1 MKTIIRNT
9 ITFIVTIG
17 SIALAQG
24 ITLPSEPSQAPI
36 GGLGWL
42 AALGGALAY
51 KNQEKA
57 GAKVTASCQIC
68 TNGPLFFVG
77 YNRFMICICCQM
89 VDLTSF

>member
-1 MKTIIRNT
+1 MRTIIRNA

-51 KNQEKA
+51 KKP
-57 GAKVTASCQIC
+57 VSYTH
-68 TNGPLFFVG
+68 
-77 YNRFMICICCQM
+77 
-89 VDLTSF
+89 LTLPTLELV